1 MMSPSQ
7 LVARKMRLEAKWN
20 ELWFENEYVTTE
32 MNEIGQEVKRNVR
45 TLQLEDQVRQRLDA
59 NHLENHLFAS

>member
-1 MMSPSQ
+1 MSPSQ

-32 MNEIGQEVKRNVR
+32 MNEIGQEIKRIVR

>member
-1 MMSPSQ
+1 
-7 LVARKMRLEAKWN
+7 MRLEAKWN

-32 MNEIGQEVKRNVR
+32 MNEIGQEVKRIVR